1 MTKENQYRA
10 MIGCACFTLGAVANM
25 VLTDSNVK
33 NMKEMFSFEL
43 KCYQMDLASD
53 TQEGL
58 MHYETAEYY
67 INNMQVTIDDL
78 DAQPP
83 KELYIYE

>member
-10 MIGCACFTLGAVANM
+10 MIGYACFTLGAVANM
-25 VLTDSNVK
+25 VLADSNVE

-43 KCYQMDLASD
+43 KRYQMDLALD
-53 TQEGL
+53 AQEGL
-58 MHYETAEYY
+58 MHHETADYY
-67 INNMQVTIDDL
+67 INNMQVTIDEL